1 MRNLTQSG
9 ALLRSSRAVCR
20 AVSSVEETTAASIS
34 QRILRPSAIVPRHCT
49 PTCASQRP
57 FSQTA
62 AVSKK
67 KAPKQEPPTNNNN
80 NKSSS
85 STASS
90 SSAAPKPS
98 LEDPFDLSDLE
109 YAFAKSTEHHLNE
122 LTKARSGGRFN
133 PDVLGALR
141 VRPDKKNPETFPLHE
156 LAAVVPKRGSRKVSI
171 LVHELPNVKPI
182 MTAIQASPD
191 FNQQPQRVEDNE
203 QELVL
208 TVEAEDP
215 EETAKRLKDILN
227 SWRQAVRDAK
237 HKREQVVKKWAKDGK
252 IVKDDAARL
261 EKEMQKLQ
269 DKKMAEI
276 KAKEKEVEGKS

>member
-1 MRNLTQSG
+1 MSYSSR
-9 ALLRSSRAVCR
+9 LRSLHSPA
-20 AVSSVEETTAASIS
+20 
-34 QRILRPSAIVPRHCT
+34 
-49 PTCASQRP
+49 CAPKRL

-62 AVSKK
+62 AAAKK
-67 KAPKQEPPTNNNN
+67 KQPEQKASKNSASSASSPP
-80 NKSSS
+80 SSS
-85 STASS
+85 D
-90 SSAAPKPS
+90 APKPN
-98 LEDPFDLSDLE
+98 LEDPFDFADLE
-109 YAFAKSTEHHLNE
+109 YAFTKGTEHYLNE

-141 VRPDKKNPETFPLHE
+141 VRPDKKSPETFPLHE
-156 LAAVVPKRGSRKVSI
+156 LAAIVPKRGSRKVSI
-171 LVHELPNVKPI
+171 LVHELANVKPI
-182 MTAIQASPD
+182 MTAIQSSPD

-215 EETAKRLKDILN
+215 EEAAKRLKDILN
-227 SWRQAVRDAK
+227 AWRQQVRDAK
-237 HKREQVVKKWAKDGK
+237 HKREQVVKKWWKDGK
-252 IVKDDAARL
+252 VVKDDFTRL